1 MLVSMHQKQAIKYG
15 VKFSGCTVHFV
26 DSGVDTGPIILQSVV
41 SIDEGDTVKTLSDK
55 ILRKEHK
62 LYPQAVELLASRKI
76 RIYNNIVLKNNGV
89 Y

>member
-1 MLVSMHQKQAIKYG
+1 M
-15 VKFSGCTVHFV
+15 F
-26 DSGVDTGPIILQSVV
+26 

-76 RIYNNIVLKNNGV
+76 RIYNNTVVKNKGV